1 MMELKKFLT
10 ISSLLLLSSCSW
22 FREPEKEIVTVTEII
37 KTQIGVAERPKAL
50 SMAEVKWYVVTE
62 DNFEEF
68 KVRFKDKEGDTMFY
82 AISVH
87 DYENLILNMADI
99 KRYILQQKEIIIYY
113 ENAVTEDI
121 SDNVSQGNNSKKE

>member
-1 MMELKKFLT
+1 MELKKFLT

-37 KTQIGVAERPKAL
+37 KTQRGVAERPKAL
-50 SMAEVKWYVVTE
+50 SMAEVKWNVVTE

>member
-22 FREPEKEIVTVTEII
+22 FREPEKEIVTVTEVI
-37 KTQIGVAERPKAL
+37 KTKIGVAERPKTL

-68 KVRFKDKEGDTMFY
+68 KVRFLEKEGDTMFY

-99 KRYILQQKEIIIYY
+99 KRYIMQQKEIIIYY

-121 SDNVSQGNNSKKE
+121 SDNISQGNN